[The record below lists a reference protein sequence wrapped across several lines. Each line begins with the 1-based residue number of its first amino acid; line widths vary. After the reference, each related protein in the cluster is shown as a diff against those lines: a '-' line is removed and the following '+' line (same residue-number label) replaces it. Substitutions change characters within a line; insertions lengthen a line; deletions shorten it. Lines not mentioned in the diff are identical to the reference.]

1 MRNLVFSLLIL
12 LSAGGR
18 LSAVESQE
26 AQLFGADDLHLHGK
40 VMTSYQSSSGEHILA
55 FTEGLEL
62 SIGDNE
68 LKSNEAIVWL
78 NSQIT
83 EYQGVTNVDYR
94 VKVYLE
100 GNVSIEKGSGSK
112 TTDLVLGTPDGELT
126 ETVTSGVE
134 SMVAEFMVAGEVFAT
149 AENRIEQDMRMTE
162 LYRNALVATG
172 QVKLV
177 PAEEPAVAQKAEK
190 PAVAQKAKKPVV
202 ARKAKKSAVAKKAG
216 KSAVAQTTPTSRKTK
231 PPNILER
238 ILGTGAEQQAQ
249 PRAVGAPQPVPE
261 VPPPKFQY
269 PVNISG
275 LGTEPVRIT
284 NETLPDGTNIATML
298 NRFYLWQKQDEGGGL
313 LEFQADCAVIFY
325 SRSSAGEP
333 NSTDSFLA
341 GNTVNA
347 IYLRG
352 NIIMTEGQRTIRADE
367 AYYDFQTKQGLAVNA
382 IMRNYDPLRGIPI
395 YLRAAKLRQVSENK
409 FKGENVTLTNSE
421 FYVPRVAMTA
431 SEIVVTDTTAVDE
444 QTGKLGDHSY
454 DAMMKNVKLKLDNRT
469 VFWWPK
475 VRSNL
480 QRPDMPLK
488 KAHAGYD
495 NTFGTSLETE
505 WYLARVLGLREPAG
519 VDSSF
524 LFDYYSKRGVGIGT
538 EIKYKR
544 DDYFGNLSG
553 YIIRDR
559 GEDDLGRNR
568 QNLEPVKDLRG
579 MFKFQHRHFLPYNW
593 QLTLET
599 SYLSDENYYESFQ
612 RGEFFMDKEQ
622 ETLIHLKRLK
632 DNWAFAILG
641 KWRIN
646 DFADQLEELPSAQ
659 YHLKAQSL
667 FDDKL
672 TLYHDSSV
680 GRYRQRIGN
689 NHSLPIVSS
698 EDFTFGSTRSELDM
712 PLKAGSAK
720 VVPYVAGTFGY
731 DDRSGFERGLVTGTG
746 TDFGSEKVFIGEAGV
761 RASTQYYKTFN
772 NVRSV
777 FWDLNGLRHIV
788 KPYASAAVFAESSDA
803 VEQKDIFNLGLL
815 QRWQTKRGT
824 GDKERTVEWMRLN
837 TNYTWV
843 GNDSSEPVRPDKFI
857 WNNSF
862 VPLSALSAPHIFNGD
877 LGSPYRTFETFGP
890 QRDSFNADYIWRISD
905 TTAIL
910 SDLNYDVTG
919 RNIEQFNIGF
929 SRLRWP
935 NLSYYVGARYLRS
948 TDIDGEKGSNAFTF
962 AATYKL
968 NSRYTITLA
977 HQYDFDY
984 GKKISSQ
991 ITLIRRY
998 HRLFYGLTFSMDES
1012 LDRQAI
1018 VFSIWPEGVSE
1029 LSMGSRRFMG
1039 LDSPQDRNY

>member
-55 FTEGLEL
+55 FTEGFEL
-62 SIGDNE
+62 SIGDNK

-177 PAEEPAVAQKAEK
+177 PAEEPAVAQKA
-190 PAVAQKAKKPVV
+190 KKPVV
-202 ARKAKKSAVAKKAG
+202 ARKAKKSAVAKKAE

-238 ILGTGAEQQAQ
+238 ILGTGAEQQAR
-249 PRAVGAPQPVPE
+249 PRPVGAPQPVPE

-298 NRFYLWQKQDEGGGL
+298 DRFYLWQKQDEGGGL

-325 SRSSAGEP
+325 SRSSASEP

-352 NIIMTEGQRTIRADE
+352 NIIMTEGQRTTRADE

-382 IMRNYDPLRGIPI
+382 VMRNYDPSRGIPI
-395 YLRAAKLRQVSENK
+395 YLRAAKLRQVAEDK
-409 FKGENVTLTNSE
+409 FYARNVTLTSSE
-421 FYVPRVAMTA
+421 FYVPQIAATA
-431 SEIVVTDTTAVDE
+431 SEIFVTDTTAVDE
-444 QTGKLGDHSY
+444 QTGKIGKHSY
-454 DAMMKNVKLKLDNRT
+454 DAVMKNVKLKLDNRT

-475 VRSNL
+475 LRSNL
-480 QRPDMPLK
+480 ERPDIPLRRAQFSRDK
-488 KAHAGYD
+488 
-495 NTFGTSLETE
+495 TFGTAVETE

-519 VDSSF
+519 VDSRLMIDS
-524 LFDYYSKRGVGIGT
+524 YSKRGTGVGADIT
-538 EIKYKR
+538 YER
-544 DDYFGNLSG
+544 DTYFGNING
-553 YIIRDR
+553 YIIDDK
-559 GEDDLGRNR
+559 GEDDLGRGR
-568 QNLEPVKDLRG
+568 QNVDPNNRLRG
-579 MFKFQHRHFLPYNW
+579 MLNFRHRHFLPYHW
-593 QLTLET
+593 QLTLEA
-599 SYLSDENYYESFQ
+599 SYISDETYLESFHREQ
-612 RGEFFMDKEQ
+612 YFSGRGQ
-622 ETLIHLKRLK
+622 ETSVHLKWLK
-632 DNWAFAILG
+632 DNQAFALLG
-641 KWRIN
+641 VWRIN

-659 YHLKAQSL
+659 YHRTGQSL
-667 FDDKL
+667 FNDKF
-672 TLYHDSSV
+672 TLYSDSIV
-680 GRYRQRIGN
+680 GRFRQRVGE
-689 NHSLPIVSS
+689 NHTLAVSQ
-698 EDFTFGSTRSELDM
+698 EYFTFGSSRAELDM
-712 PLKAGSAK
+712 PLKFASGNI
-720 VVPYVAGTFGY
+720 VPYIAGTFGY
-731 DDRSGFERGLVTGTG
+731 DDRSGFNYNTATGAG
-746 TDFGSEKVFIGEAGV
+746 TQFGEKEVFIGQVGA
-761 RASTQYYKTFN
+761 RASTQYWRTYN
-772 NVRSV
+772 NIHSK
-777 FWDLNGLRHIV
+777 FWDINGIRHII
-788 KPYASAAVFAESSDA
+788 KPYINAAVFAESAD
-803 VEQKDIFNLGLL
+803 VVKQKDVFSLGLL
-815 QRWQTKRGT
+815 QRFQTKRGS
-824 GDKERTVEWMRLN
+824 GEKSRILDWMRLN
-837 TNYTWV
+837 LEYTMV
-843 GNDSSEPVRPDKFI
+843 SDDSSEIKRPDKTL
-857 WNNSF
+857 WNNPF
-862 VPLSALSAPHIFNGD
+862 VPLSATLAPDIFNGD
-877 LGSPYRTFETFGP
+877 LGSYRKFELFGP

-910 SDLNYDVTG
+910 SDLNYDTKS
-919 RNIEQFNIGF
+919 NKLEQFNIGY
-929 SRLRWP
+929 SHLCWP
-935 NLSYYVGARYLRS
+935 NLSYYIGSRYLRS
-948 TDIDGEKGSNAFTF
+948 VEVDDEKGSNAVTF
-962 AATYKL
+962 AATYKI
-968 NSRYTITLA
+968 NPRYTITYSW
-977 HQYDFDY
+977 QYDFDFGSLIY
-984 GKKISSQ
+984 NQ
-991 ITLIRRY
+991 ATLIRRY
-998 HRLFYGLTFSMDES
+998 HRLFYALTYRADES
-1012 LDRQAI
+1012 LDSHAI
-1018 VFSIWPEGVSE
+1018 ILSIWPEGVSE
-1029 LSMGSRRFMG
+1029 LSIGSRRFMG